1 MNGIFR
7 AVDSSLEE
15 NGWLPLISKAWI
27 AVLLL
32 GGIVGLLVL
41 VPVSG
46 QSNTG
51 ALSINISASASEA
64 YEMAYSHVLIVSW
77 KVTGGTAPFRLTI
90 QVTGQDGVATVEAEE
105 VLEGTRRF
113 ELAYPDGGTIRVTVN
128 AEDGVGSTV
137 SGMTNVLLVPSPS
150 PSDNVGLLSCSKMAF
165 STEEDFVTYGPLPAD
180 GNPIISD
187 GDLLGVGCVVCARN
201 QDLLRNFDVKQDL
214 GLDAVDVVDARRNL
228 VAFST
233 ELDSPNLGQFTAG
246 DLLVTSGAVIPN
258 SALLSAFQLRGQ
270 DLGLDAVHFVGYP
283 EQIIEFLNYVFKMGP
298 DYWARDG
305 VLQASLQEHG
315 IDIWF
320 STEGS
325 APYPLPPGFIDGDLL
340 SARDG
345 IIVAR
350 NSLLLPTAV
359 PAGIPSRGVDFGL
372 DAVTADR
379 LATRETLH
387 FSTELLYT
395 GEPRFNDGDVLLI
408 LNGVI
413 YTNDDLVRCFEP
425 AARFIGLDA
434 LFIAEP

>member
-1 MNGIFR
+1 MSGMFR
-7 AVDSSLEE
+7 AGKGALGR
-15 NGWLPLISKAWI
+15 NGWLPSITKAWT
-27 AVLLL
+27 ASLLL
-32 GGIVGLLVL
+32 GGLIGFLVL
-41 VPVSG
+41 IPVSG
-46 QSNTG
+46 QTSSG

-64 YEMAYSHVLIVSW
+64 YGMPYSHILIVSW
-77 KVTGGTAPFRLTI
+77 KVTGGAAPYRVTI
-90 QVTGQDGVATVEAEE
+90 KVTGPDGVAAVEDEDA
-105 VLEGTRRF
+105 LEGTRRF
-113 ELAYPDGGTIRVTVN
+113 ELAYRDGGTALVTVEV
-128 AEDGVGSTV
+128 EDSARSTA
-137 SGMTNVLLVPSPS
+137 SGMTSISLVPSLS
-150 PSDNVGLLSCSKMAF
+150 PGDDVELLSCSKMAF
-165 STEEDFVTYGPLPAD
+165 STEEDFVAYGPLPPD

-201 QDLLRNFDVKQDL
+201 QDLLRNFDVKEDL
-214 GLDAVDVVDARRNL
+214 GLDAVDVVDARKNL
-228 VAFST
+228 VVFST
-233 ELDSPNLGQFTAG
+233 ELDSPYFGQFTAG
-246 DLLVTSGAVIPN
+246 DLLVTNGAVIPN
-258 SALLSAFQLRGQ
+258 SALLFAFQLRGQ
-270 DLGLDAVHFVGYP
+270 DLGLDAVHFVGHP

-298 DYWARDG
+298 DYWAMDG

-350 NSLLLPTAV
+350 NSLLLPTGV

-372 DAVTADR
+372 DAVTATR
-379 LATRETLH
+379 LPQRETIH
-387 FSTELLYT
+387 FSTELLYR